1 LICLLSMVWPPPKIQ
16 ATPEGEAPR
25 EGKGEPGREPPEVTG
40 AYGASAGALPSALPP
55 DWLQHPEKLVG
66 AVLGGRY
73 RITGLLGRG
82 PMGFAVEAES
92 SRGRQVTLKLLPRP
106 PELSVERFAW
116 LVREALALAHFDH
129 ENVVAS
135 TDFGA
140 LEGGGAFVSRARVPG
155 VPLRTLLRQGP
166 LPLRRAL
173 DLARQIALAL
183 AAGHDQ
189 DIPHGRLKPENIL
202 VQSGVQ
208 SADLVKVVDF
218 GIARLPVDVRA
229 IVGGE
234 AEVRRL
240 ALRTRIYLPNPH
252 LPGVE
257 ALPPSAAVDVY
268 SLAAV
273 LFEMIAGQPPFVFE
287 SNGWPNLQ
295 RGVIGFAQCNSALQ
309 VPPAI
314 DEIVSLLLRPDSG
327 VSARDVAGVLESL
340 LGRPS
345 VAPPPPEEQEPVTS
359 QLPGVY
365 YGGGVAGGGVGAG
378 GGVFAGGG
386 APGMERAAP
395 IEPRPPTEQGVP
407 AELRGPSFPPLPAG
421 FPVSQAPPGA
431 LREPPAYPSPMPP
444 AAAPSG
450 SYPPL
455 TLDQSL
461 LVSLNPPSDGSA
473 LNRPELASP
482 YADSPDLD
490 DAEAEFR
497 PSLMA
502 RLRRMF
508 GRSKPGGDF

>member
-1 LICLLSMVWPPPKIQ
+1 MVWPPPKIQ

-25 EGKGEPGREPPEVTG
+25 EGKGESRREQPEATG
-40 AYGASAGALPSALPP
+40 AQGASAGALPP

-66 AVLGGRY
+66 AVVGGRY

-82 PMGFAVEAES
+82 PMGVAVEAES

-106 PELSVERFAW
+106 SELSSERFAW

-129 ENVVAS
+129 ENVIAS

-140 LEGGGAFVSRARVPG
+140 LEGGGAFVSRARVVG
-155 VPLRTLLRQGP
+155 VSLRGLLRQGP

-183 AAGHDQ
+183 AAGHAQ
-189 DIPHGRLKPENIL
+189 DISHGRLKPENIL
-202 VQSGVQ
+202 VQAGAQ
-208 SADLVKVVDF
+208 SSDLVKVVDF
-218 GIARLPVDVRA
+218 GIAQLPVDVRLL
-229 IVGGE
+229 VGGE
-234 AEVRRL
+234 GEARRL
-240 ALRTRIYLPNPH
+240 ALRTRLYLPNAH

-257 ALPPSAAVDVY
+257 ALPPSPAVDVY

-273 LFEMIAGQPPFVFE
+273 LFEMIAGQPPFAFDAG
-287 SNGWPNLQ
+287 GWPNLQ
-295 RGVIGFAQCNSALQ
+295 NGVISFAQCNSPPH

-314 DEIVSLLLRPDSG
+314 EEIVSLLLRPDAG
-327 VSARDVAGVLESL
+327 VSAGEVAGALDSL

-345 VAPPPPEEQEPVTS
+345 VAPPPPEQEPVTS
-359 QLPGVY
+359 QLPGLY
-365 YGGGVAGGGVGAG
+365 HGGGVGFVG
-378 GGVFAGGG
+378 GGSAGPRAERVPSSEPPPPLEQG
-386 APGMERAAP
+386 APRERRA
-395 IEPRPPTEQGVP
+395 
-407 AELRGPSFPPLPAG
+407 PSFPPLPAG
-421 FPVSQAPPGA
+421 FPVSQVPPGRS
-431 LREPPAYPSPMPP
+431 REPTPYPSPAP
-444 AAAPSG
+444 APSG

-461 LVSLNPPSDGSA
+461 LGSIQPPHDSSLNRAGLVAPYEGS
-473 LNRPELASP
+473 S
-482 YADSPDLD
+482 DLD

-497 PSLMA
+497 PSLIA

>member
-1 LICLLSMVWPPPKIQ
+1 MVWPPPKIQ
-16 ATPEGEAPR
+16 ATPEGELPR
-25 EGKGEPGREPPEVTG
+25 ERKGEPGREPPEVTG

-155 VPLRTLLRQGP
+155 VTLRTLLRQGP
-166 LPLRRAL
+166 LPVRRAL

-202 VQSGVQ
+202 VQAGAQ

-229 IVGGE
+229 VVGGE
-234 AEVRRL
+234 AEMRRL
-240 ALRTRIYLPNPH
+240 ALCTRIYLPNPH

-273 LFEMIAGQPPFVFE
+273 LFEMIAGQPPFLFE
-287 SNGWPNLQ
+287 GAGWPNLQ
-295 RGVIGFAQCNSALQ
+295 HGVIGFAQCNSAPQ

-327 VSARDVAGVLESL
+327 VTARDVAGVLESL

-359 QLPGVY
+359 QRPGLY
-365 YGGGVAGGGVGAG
+365 YGGGITGGGG
-378 GGVFAGGG
+378 G
-386 APGMERAAP
+386 PSMERVP
-395 IEPRPPTEQGVP
+395 RIEPRPPTEQGVP

-421 FPVSQAPPGA
+421 FPVSQVPPGT
-431 LREPPAYPSPMPP
+431 LREPPAYPSPVPP
-444 AAAPSG
+444 APAPSG

-461 LVSLNPPSDGSA
+461 LASLNPPSDSSA
-473 LNRPELASP
+473 LNRAGSAAS
-482 YADSPDLD
+482 YADSADLD
-490 DAEAEFR
+490 EAEAEFR